1 MAEATKTSM
10 VYVYDKEG
18 NYVYDKEGNAY
29 ICDIDDLKDAKAVS
43 DEEKASCTDLDAM
56 AFTRNE

>member
-1 MAEATKTSM
+1 MAEATKTSK
-10 VYVYDKEG
+10 V
-18 NYVYDKEGNAY
+18 YVYDKEGNAY
-29 ICDIDDLKDAKAVS
+29 ICDIDDLRDAKAVT

>member
-18 NYVYDKEGNAY
+18 NAY
-29 ICDIDDLKDAKAVS
+29 ICDIDDLRDAKAVS
-43 DEEKASCTDLDAM
+43 DEEKSGCTDLDGM